1 MLFYHPTPTGRYP
14 TSDMV
19 SSVEDSDA
27 HRWSIS
33 IIHGMYMSTVLG
45 IRRYDRYHVK
55 A

>member
-1 MLFYHPTPTGRYP
+1 MLIYHPTPTGRYP

-19 SSVEDSDA
+19 SSVDSGILL
-27 HRWSIS
+27 HLFLSSQICLS
-33 IIHGMYMSTVLG
+33 KMLG